1 MTLVTSFFNPKDSSP
16 LCIISSA
23 IVKTGLLPSFNHMQ
37 IYNHSI
43 SYGNNFT
50 LPLFLRT
57 NYLLN
62 LFCFF
67 LVVILVVFFCF
78 PFHLFFFTSKKN
90 KCKHRRPHSS
100 SHVVQIRYAA
110 TPFWLFWL
118 TLRALPLMI
127 RTPFFLFFFLIFN
140 SKKHKQYP
148 PSPPALSF

>member
-1 MTLVTSFFNPKDSSP
+1 MTLVTSFFNPKDLSP
-16 LCIISSA
+16 LCCINSSP
-23 IVKTGLLPSFNHMQ
+23 IVKTGLLSSFNHMQ

-50 LPLFLRT
+50 FPLFLRT

-62 LFCFF
+62 PFF
-67 LVVILVVFFCF
+67 FVFFFCF
-78 PFHLFFFTSKKN
+78 PFHLFFLTSKK

-118 TLRALPLMI
+118 ILRALPCLMI
-127 RTPFFLFFFLIFN
+127 RTPFCL
-140 SKKHKQYP
+140 KKQAI
-148 PSPPALSF
+148 SS